1 MIDLV
6 PYENIDK
13 KAYDR
18 CVSDSE
24 NFRIYATSSYLDAA
38 AQNWDAFV
46 YKDYQAVMPVPRKKK
61 YGLSYVYTPNFI
73 QQLGVFSPGEVSE
86 ELEHDFGKRLASRF
100 ILVDYAFHSGSHQAL
115 RCEERVNYTL
125 DLSRDYEGLF
135 QDFNTNRKRI
145 IRKGFHGLTLDKSS
159 EPEVFLSHLEHPDL
173 SYKPDASSTES
184 LRRLI
189 DKNPEVVR
197 TWSVYNDDQWVGGL
211 LWLQDHRR
219 ITYLFPVASEKGKEL
234 DAPTFILTNLIQ
246 EHQGTDLLLDL
257 EGSMIPGVARFYKS
271 FGAQPE
277 PYSFMKSRFYG
288 LF

>member
-13 KAYDR
+13 KAYDS

-24 NFRIYATSSYLDAA
+24 NFRIYATSSYLDAV

-46 YKDYQAVMPVPRKKK
+46 FEDYQAVMPVPRKNK
-61 YGLSYVYTPNFI
+61 YGLSYVYTPDFV
-73 QQLGVFSPGEVSE
+73 QQLGVFSHREVSE
-86 ELEHDFGKRLASRF
+86 DMENDFRERLTSKF

-145 IRKGFHGLTLDKSS
+145 IRKGFHSLTLERSS
-159 EPEVFLSHLEHPDL
+159 EPGVFLSHLEKPDL
-173 SYKPDASSTES
+173 GYAPDASLVAG

-189 DKNPEVVR
+189 HKNPEVIR
-197 TWSVYNDDQWVGGL
+197 TWNVYSEDQWVGGL
-211 LWLQDHRR
+211 FWLQDHRR
-219 ITYLFPVASEKGKEL
+219 ITYLFPVTCEKGKDL
-234 DAPTFILTNLIQ
+234 DAPTFILVNLIQ

-257 EGSMIPGVARFYKS
+257 EGSMIPGVARFYRS

-277 PYSFMKSRFYG
+277 PYFFMKSRFYG